1 MNCIKDIK
9 KNMKIYRRL
18 IENTLFLKKLLTISI
33 ILKKSNNLSFLIYQ
47 IYEEI
52 IFRRLKN

>member
-33 ILKKSNNLSFLIYQ
+33 ILKKSNILSFLIYQ